1 MFEAVKY
8 QEALRNS
15 PRKKKKKGKQ
25 REIVFLKVRSQPH
38 AQTPADSIPLR
49 SSLHSLR
56 QSLNLPELLV
66 KSHVAPNQKTL
77 VEADG
82 RMIFSPGPGGRVSLH
97 RVHRIVLS
105 FRVRLLQHNVST
117 VWNVSDWKRG

>member
-1 MFEAVKY
+1 MQLASKEK
-8 QEALRNS
+8 N
-15 PRKKKKKGKQ
+15 GKQ

-38 AQTPADSIPLR
+38 AQTPADSISLR
-49 SSLHSLR
+49 LSLRSLR
-56 QSLNLPELLV
+56 QSLIVPELLV

-77 VEADG
+77 VEAGG
-82 RMIFSPGPGGRVSLH
+82 RMIFSPGPEGRVSLQ

-117 VWNVSDWKRG
+117 VWNVSD